1 MEPSLNDQVKVENT
15 SGSHIWK
22 DVKDLVVKI
31 RDKYYLRTDKALV
44 KVPNKEGKIRFF
56 RNDSPFIVKLHDG
69 QFIHKSNAIR
79 TEDGVYFAKNS
90 EEVVLVNDKPVRK
103 VYTLEYKGKRYL
115 KSDTRFA
122 VCRVTEAV
130 ICLEDT
136 DTYVKKCNRSGN
148 FQGYVVAT
156 EVGRSIV
163 KATDGNY
170 YSTDACYKVV
180 DPLTGEE
187 QFLSEHD
194 FSRYRPGPDVFF
206 EFQDKTN
213 PQENR
218 LLLRRTYGDWE
229 TQFQQMELIP
239 GNPNTRILVHNSKV
253 AYVTECINTFIMPR
267 FLAERD
273 KIRQKLNKNFSDL
286 DKDENTAKNFLI
298 LTANFAGK
306 QNIFTPLDYPKIVNS
321 IKGKKTNSYK
331 FTGGLKY
338 SYGVEFETSQG
349 LVPNQTLEALGLMA
363 VGDRSIGAA
372 EYVTSPLCG
381 DGGVEALRGYLKA
394 LSDNTLVDDRCGLHV
409 HVGGLTPE
417 TGPAFNKEFYK
428 NAINLGCLLE
438 EEIYA
443 AMPPSRTPTL
453 YHCHSIRRF
462 GPITEAN
469 YNENM
474 GAFIF
479 GEKEKWVDAKGKV
492 LPKLFKFSDYALGPG
507 RNTRSSVG
515 QWADGRYKW
524 LNLINCFLTRN
535 HKTIEFRIFPGT
547 VTYQKTYGYLLLSLA
562 FTHIVDN
569 MPKLIRKG
577 VTLAEVFEEAF
588 KGYPAVRDFA
598 VDFYEGRKA
607 KFNRTKIYPEADVLT
622 FLK

>member
-1 MEPSLNDQVKVENT
+1 MEPSLNDQVKIENT
-15 SGSHIWK
+15 TGSHIWK
-22 DVKDLVVKI
+22 DVKELVVKI
-31 RDKYYLRTDKALV
+31 RDKYYLRTDKSLV

-56 RNDSPFIVKLHDG
+56 RGDSPFIVKLHDG
-69 QFIHKSNAIR
+69 QIIHKSNAIR
-79 TEDGVYFAKNS
+79 TEDGVYFDKNS
-90 EEVVLVNDKPVRK
+90 SEIVFVNDKPVRK
-103 VYTLEYKGKRYL
+103 VYTVEYKGKRYL
-115 KSDTRFA
+115 KSDDRFA
-122 VCRVTEAV
+122 ICKITDQV
-130 ICLEDT
+130 ICLDEK
-136 DTYVKKCNRSGN
+136 DTYVKKCNRNGV

-163 KATDGNY
+163 KATDENY
-170 YSTDACYKVV
+170 YSIDSVYKAV
-180 DPLTGEE
+180 DPVTGEL
-187 QFLSEHD
+187 QYLSE
-194 FSRYRPGPDVFF
+194 SVYSCQRPGPEVFL

-213 PQENR
+213 PQETR
-218 LLLRRTYGDWE
+218 LIHHRTYGEWE
-229 TQFQQMELIP
+229 RYFQEIELIT
-239 GNPNTRILVHNSKV
+239 GSPNTRVLVHVSKID
-253 AYVTECINTFIMPR
+253 YVNECINTFIMPR

-273 KIRQKLNKNFSDL
+273 KIRLKLNKNFSDL
-286 DKDENTAKNFLI
+286 DKDENIAKNFLI
-298 LTANFAGK
+298 LNNNFAGK
-306 QNIFTPLDYPKIVNS
+306 QNIYTPSNYPRIVNNLA
-321 IKGKKTNSYK
+321 KKKTNSHK

-338 SYGVEFETSQG
+338 SFGVEFETSQG
-349 LVPNQTLEALGLMA
+349 LIPNQILEPLNLMA

-381 DGGVEALRGYLKA
+381 DAGVEALRGYLKA
-394 LSDNTLVDDRCGLHV
+394 LSEHTLVDDRCGLHV

-438 EEIYA
+438 EEIYS

-562 FTHIVDN
+562 FTHVIDN

-577 VTLAEVFEEAF
+577 VTLAEVFEESF

-598 VDFYEGRKA
+598 IDFYEGRKA
-607 KFNRTKIYPEADVLT
+607 KFNRTKIYPESEVLT